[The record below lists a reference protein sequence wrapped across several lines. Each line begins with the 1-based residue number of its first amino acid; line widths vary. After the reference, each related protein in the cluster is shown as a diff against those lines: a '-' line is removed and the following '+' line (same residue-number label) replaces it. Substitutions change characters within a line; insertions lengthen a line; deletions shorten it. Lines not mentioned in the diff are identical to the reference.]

1 MLTERAATVLN
12 VLVGE
17 YLQTATPVA
26 SGEIA
31 QSLDQKLSSAS
42 VRDTMARLIEEGYIF
57 RPHVSSGGVSSTV
70 CVIGPKRIEYVA
82 AIGGVRHLSAFL
94 SQMVLGIQGN
104 SAE

>member
-1 MLTERAATVLN
+1 MLTECAATVLN

-31 QSLDQKLSSAS
+31 QSLDQKPSSTS
-42 VRDTMARLIEEGYIF
+42 VPDTMARLIEEGYIF
-57 RPHVSSGGVSSTV
+57 RPHVSSGGVSGTV
-70 CVIGPKRIEYVA
+70 CVIGPKRMEYVA
-82 AIGGVRHLSAFL
+82 AIGGVRRISAFM